1 MQASGGWRPL
11 QPPTP
16 VGPDGRLSLEASP
29 FVRLARLHVLS
40 IAGDTFVTVALAGS
54 LFFNLSP
61 SEAKGKVALSLV
73 LTMAPFA
80 IVAPFLGPF
89 IDRRASGRRRM
100 ALGAAAGR
108 AVLAMFA
115 AEAVQ
120 GLALFPLVFCLLVL
134 SRAHGVA
141 KAALV
146 KATVARDEDLVRA
159 NSRLAVL
166 AALAGLAAALPAALV
181 LKLPFLGPGW
191 VLRLAAVIFGA
202 GALASV
208 TLVDHRGA
216 GPSADPHPARREAAE
231 RAARADG
238 GAAPERASL
247 FAPGIVRAATSMA
260 VLRGVVGFLTFHI
273 AFSFRRDG
281 VQNVWFGLAVAA
293 SAVGSLL
300 GSFLAPRVRTVVREE
315 LIVLGALVGVAGTGL
330 VVWRT
335 SGVGMAAVLA
345 FVVAIAAAAARLAFD
360 SLVQRDNAE
369 AVQGRAFAR
378 FESCFQLVWVVGA
391 LLPVLLT
398 FSRPVGGLV
407 VALLTAGGAVAY
419 SLELVAQRR
428 ARAAER
434 PGGGPAQGAVPVIAT
449 GEAPPAAAAAEP
461 PRAAPPAAGPAGAA
475 PPAAATTE
483 LPVAAT
489 VEVPLPPPDA
499 R

>member
-11 QPPTP
+11 QPPLRQ
-16 VGPDGRLSLEASP
+16 GSGGRISLEPSP

-80 IVAPFLGPF
+80 VVAPFLGPF
-89 IDRRASGRRRM
+89 MDRRASGRRRM

-146 KATVARDEDLVRA
+146 KATVARDDELVRA

-166 AALAGLAAALPAALV
+166 AAVAGLIAAIPAAIV
-181 LKLPFLGPGW
+181 LKLPFLGPEW

-208 TLVDHRGA
+208 SLVDHHGD
-216 GPSADPHPARREAAE
+216 GDSADPDPAARKRREEDASAA
-231 RAARADG
+231 G
-238 GAAPERASL
+238 L

-260 VLRGVVGFLTFHI
+260 VLRGTVGFLAFHI

-281 VQNVWFGLAVAA
+281 VPNVWFGLAVGA
-293 SAVGSLL
+293 SAFGSLL
-300 GSFLAPRVRTVVREE
+300 GSFLAPRLRAVVREE
-315 LIVLGALVGVAGTGL
+315 PIVLGALVGVAATGL

-335 SGVGMAAVLA
+335 SGLAMAVVLA
-345 FVVAIAAAAARLAFD
+345 FVVAVAGAAARLAFD

-391 LLPVLLT
+391 LLPVLLP
-398 FSRPVGGLV
+398 FSLAVGGFI
-407 VALLTAGGAVAY
+407 VALLTTGGAVAY
-419 SLELVAQRR
+419 AVELVAQRK

-434 PGGGPAQGAVPVIAT
+434 RREASRTADRGWPTGTPPAPPDHPVPVPDPQ
-449 GEAPPAAAAAEP
+449 APA
-461 PRAAPPAAGPAGAA
+461 AAPPAAPLAGP
-475 PPAAATTE
+475 ATTE
-483 LPVAAT
+483 LPLAAT
-489 VEVPLPPPDA
+489 VEVPLPPAPPDA

>member
-11 QPPTP
+11 QPPSRP
-16 VGPDGRLSLEASP
+16 GPGAGLGIQASP
-29 FVRLARLHVLS
+29 FVRLARVHVLS
-40 IAGDTFVTVALAGS
+40 VAGDTFVTVALAGS
-54 LFFNLSP
+54 LFFNLTP

-100 ALGAAAGR
+100 ALGAAGGR

-134 SRAHGVA
+134 SKAHGVA

-146 KATVARDEDLVRA
+146 KATVTRDDELVRS
-159 NSRLAVL
+159 NSRLSVL
-166 AALAGLAAALPAALV
+166 ASLAGLVAALPAAVV
-181 LKLPFLGPGW
+181 LKVPFLGPGW

-202 GALASV
+202 GAIASV
-208 TLVDHRGA
+208 GLVDHRGQGA
-216 GPSADPHPARREAAE
+216 SADPGTTEEAEAAP
-231 RAARADG
+231 AAAV
-238 GAAPERASL
+238 L

-260 VLRGVVGFLTFHI
+260 VLRGTVGFLAFQI

-281 VQNVWFGLAVAA
+281 VSNVWLGVAVGA

-300 GSFLAPRVRTVVREE
+300 GSFLAPRLRSVAREE
-315 LIVLGALVGVAGTGL
+315 HIVLGALVGVAATGV
-330 VVWRT
+330 VVWLST
-335 SGVGMAAVLA
+335 GVAMAAVLA
-345 FVVAIAAAAARLAFD
+345 FAVAGAAAAARLAFD
-360 SLVQRDNAE
+360 SLVQRDNGD

-378 FESCFQLVWVVGA
+378 FEACFQLVWVVGA
-391 LLPVLLT
+391 LLPVLLP

-419 SLELVAQRR
+419 ALELVSQRR
-428 ARAAER
+428 ARTTR
-434 PGGGPAQGAVPVIAT
+434 QL
-449 GEAPPAAAAAEP
+449 GEAAAKAAALQGVAPPPPGALPAAAS
-461 PRAAPPAAGPAGAA
+461 PAGGQPSAGPPPGSPPSGA
-475 PPAAATTE
+475 PPAAATRE
-483 LPVAAT
+483 LPVAPT
-489 VEVPLPPPDA
+489 VEVPVPPSASEQP
-499 R
+499 

>member
-11 QPPTP
+11 QPPIRPGTE
-16 VGPDGRLSLEASP
+16 GRVSLEASP

-40 IAGDTFVTVALAGS
+40 VAGDTFVTVALAGS

-61 SEAKGKVALSLV
+61 SEARGKVALSLV

-80 IVAPFLGPF
+80 VVAPFLGPF

-146 KATVARDEDLVRA
+146 KATVARDEELVRA

-166 AALAGLAAALPAALV
+166 AALAGLVAALPAALV

-191 VLRLAAVIFGA
+191 VLRLAAVVFGA

-208 TLVDHRGA
+208 TLVDHRGDGA
-216 GPSADPHPARREAAE
+216 SADPEPARREAAE
-231 RAARADG
+231 RAAAPG
-238 GAAPERASL
+238 GGEPSKAGL
-247 FAPGIVRAATSMA
+247 FAPGIVRAATAMG
-260 VLRGVVGFLTFHI
+260 VLRGVVGFLAFHI

-281 VQNVWFGLAVAA
+281 VPNVWLGLAVAA

-300 GSFLAPRVRTVVREE
+300 GSFLAPRFRSVAREE
-315 LIVLGALVGVAGTGL
+315 HIVLGALVGVAATGL
-330 VVWRT
+330 LVWQT
-335 SGVGMAAVLA
+335 AGVAMAAVLA
-345 FVVAIAAAAARLAFD
+345 FVVAAAAAAARLAFD
-360 SLVQRDNAE
+360 SLVQRDNPD

-391 LLPVLLT
+391 LLPVLLA

-407 VALLTAGGAVAY
+407 VAFLTTGGAVAY
-419 SLELVAQRR
+419 GLELVAQRR
-428 ARAAER
+428 ARAAQQGGNAARLAVER
-434 PGGGPAQGAVPVIAT
+434 GEPGGPATSPEPPPPSAEPR
-449 GEAPPAAAAAEP
+449 PPAP
-461 PRAAPPAAGPAGAA
+461 AA

-483 LPVAAT
+483 LPVAST
-489 VEVPLPPPDA
+489 VEVPLPPSPPDL

>member
-11 QPPTP
+11 QPPTRP
-16 VGPDGRLSLEASP
+16 RQDRQVGIEASP

-40 IAGDTFVTVALAGS
+40 VAGDTFVTVALAGS

-80 IVAPFLGPF
+80 VVAPFLGPF

-134 SRAHGVA
+134 SKAHGVA

-146 KATVARDEDLVRA
+146 KATVGRDDELVRA

-166 AALAGLAAALPAALV
+166 ASLAGLVAVLPAALI

-191 VLRLAAVIFGA
+191 VLRLAAVVFGA

-208 TLVDHRGA
+208 ALVDHRTA
-216 GPSADPHPARREAAE
+216 GPSGRPGPSGPEEAEAASE
-231 RAARADG
+231 
-238 GAAPERASL
+238 ASAGRPGEGL

-260 VLRGVVGFLTFHI
+260 VLRATVGFLAFHV
-273 AFSFRRDG
+273 AFSFRREG
-281 VQNVWFGLAVAA
+281 VQNVWLGLAVAA
-293 SAVGSLL
+293 SAAGSFL
-300 GSFLAPRVRTVVREE
+300 GSFLAPRLRSAVREE
-315 LIVLGALVGVAGTGL
+315 HIVMGALIGVACTGL

-335 SGVGMAAVLA
+335 SGVAMAAVLA
-345 FVVAIAAAAARLAFD
+345 FVVAVAAAAARLAFD
-360 SLVQRDNAE
+360 SLVQRDNSD

-378 FESCFQLVWVVGA
+378 FEACFQLVWVVGA
-391 LLPVLLT
+391 LLPVLVA
-398 FSRPVGGLV
+398 FPRPVGGLV
-407 VALLTAGGAVAY
+407 VAILTAGGAVAY
-419 SLELVAQRR
+419 ALELVSQRR
-428 ARAAER
+428 ARAA
-434 PGGGPAQGAVPVIAT
+434 AQSGD
-449 GEAPPAAAAAEP
+449 GSDPPASRP
-461 PRAAPPAAGPAGAA
+461 APDTPSPLPVPLPAPSPA
-475 PPAAATTE
+475 AAATTE
-483 LPVAAT
+483 MPLAKT
-489 VEVPLPPPDA
+489 VEVQLPPSSTEQP
-499 R
+499 